1 MATTNSVTGRA
12 KGGHARA
19 KKLSAGER
27 KAIAR
32 RGAATR
38 WSNEDLPRAI
48 CSSEDTPLLIAGKAL
63 DCYVLE
69 DGTRVLSQGGF
80 LRALGRNKRAA
91 TRSLEV
97 PPMLQGLAFERF
109 LTPEIL
115 DKAKPVHFRTPT
127 GSKASGYRAE
137 FLPDVCEIYL
147 KARDVGS
154 LAPNQKRVAIEADIL
169 MRGLATVGIIAL
181 VDEATGYQEVRAKDA
196 LARILEI
203 FIAKELQPWLP
214 TFPTDFYRQLFRLR
228 GLEFPADSV
237 KRPQYF
243 GVLTNDLV
251 YGRLAP
257 GVLDELRNV
266 AHRNDKG
273 RPKHKY
279 FQRLTSNIGY
289 PKLREHLGSV
299 VTIMKLSDTWPDFMQ
314 KVDRLHPRYDTTLPL
329 PLIYDDDGL

>member
-1 MATTNSVTGRA
+1 MSTTPVSGRA
-12 KGGHARA
+12 KGGIARA
-19 KKLSAGER
+19 KKLSASER
-27 KAIAR
+27 TAIAR

-38 WSNEDLPRAI
+38 WGNEDLPRAI

-69 DGTRVLSQGGF
+69 DGTRVLSQAGF

-97 PPMLQGLAFERF
+97 PPMLQGQAFEPF
-109 LTPEIL
+109 LTPDIM
-115 DKAKPVHFRTPT
+115 DKAKPLHFRTPI

-147 KARDVGS
+147 KARDAKT

-196 LARILEI
+196 LARILEV
-203 FIAKELQPWLP
+203 FIAKELQPWLR
-214 TFPTDFYRQLFRLR
+214 TFPTDYYRQLFRLR
-228 GLEFPADSV
+228 GLEFPNDSV

-243 GVLTNDLV
+243 GILTNDLI
-251 YGRLAP
+251 YRRLAP
-257 GVLDELRNV
+257 GVLEELKNV
-266 AHRNDKG
+266 TERNDKG
-273 RPKHKY
+273 RPKHKF
-279 FQRLTSNIGY
+279 FQRLSGNLGY
-289 PKLREHLGSV
+289 PKLRELLGSV
-299 VTIMKLSDTWPDFMQ
+299 VTIMKLSDGWPEFMQ
-314 KVDRLHPRYDTTLPL
+314 KVDRLHPRYGTTLPL
-329 PLIYDDDGL
+329 PLIYEDDGL